1 MHTPG
6 VVSPSKGMHR
16 MVALVSSFIFLRL
29 GLGSPVPMGKD
40 KYAILYI
47 NLELFVRVHYDCPA
61 VTEFKSA
68 FKETF
73 LDIVEFGG
81 YMIHNSLDRICV
93 SFSESVAAHYLYGA
107 FLNVTLADGES
118 YRNALNLIVG
128 ELESWTLI
136 VGIVIFHTDAT
147 AAELVDNRLNLG
159 GNFLETFL
167 ILIYGHNHYLN
178 GSQSWRE
185 HESVVIAVS
194 HYEGLPSDA
203 WRLPRR

>member
-1 MHTPG
+1 M
-6 VVSPSKGMHR
+6 SPSPRG
-16 MVALVSSFIFLRL
+16 
-29 GLGSPVPMGKD
+29 
-40 KYAILYI
+40 
-47 NLELFVRVHYDCPA
+47 
-61 VTEFKSA
+61 
-68 FKETF
+68 
-73 LDIVEFGG
+73 
-81 YMIHNSLDRICV
+81 
-93 SFSESVAAHYLYGA
+93 VAAHYLYGA

-203 WRLPRR
+203 WRLPREVAHTYSGLFSLFAESHIERLGKILSKEMRRTDCSAFPSCIMASMVNVSIAPANLSDGVFTPLITGTAI